1 MITDENTTMMKKI
14 FLPTLFGPECL
25 PQGLGKKWNRVFSRL
40 HLHGLTFH
48 SGMPVLVVA
57 VGVVFLYAEVGVLI
71 SRPLGV

>member
-1 MITDENTTMMKKI
+1 VSVAMITDENTTMMKKI
-14 FLPTLFGPECL
+14 FLPTLC
-25 PQGLGKKWNRVFSRL
+25 FSRL